1 MAKRGRPPKGTQLD
15 LIEVGPE
22 NLKKII
28 PIAREYKELVSARVE
43 ILKKEVEAK
52 QELLELVEQANLSRT
67 KDGKIR
73 FVADGYTIT
82 ITPRDNLVQVKEI
95 TPPAAGE

>member
-1 MAKRGRPPKGTQLD
+1 MAKRGRPPKEKQLD

-28 PIAREYKELVSARVE
+28 PIAREYKELVSARVN
-43 ILKKEVEAK
+43 ILKQEVEAK
-52 QELLELVEQANLSRT
+52 QQLLALVEQADLSRT

-73 FVADGYTIT
+73 FMADGYRIT
-82 ITPRDNLVQVKEI
+82 ITPRDELVQVKALEEPEP
-95 TPPAAGE
+95 TE